1 MPTLLRNQEMHMELI
16 KSMAPLIFVALVY
29 VWFQRRK
36 RAAYRA
42 TWVDGVPPSTQHC
55 MTCGED
61 SPDAE
66 GALRGNGW
74 IEVLLWVC
82 LLWPIALV
90 YTVWRRI
97 GKGAKRVC
105 PECGGA
111 SLVPIGSPAARAHK
125 RHLAH

>member
-1 MPTLLRNQEMHMELI
+1 MELI
-16 KSMAPLIFVALVY
+16 TAMAPLLFVALAY
-29 VWFQRRK
+29 VWYQRRK
-36 RAAYRA
+36 RAAFKA
-42 TWVDGVPPSTQHC
+42 TLVNGAPPNTQHC

-66 GALRGNGW
+66 GALRGNTW
-74 IEVLLWVC
+74 IELLLWVC

-105 PECGGA
+105 PDCGGA
-111 SLVPIGSPAARAHK
+111 SLVPIASPAARAH
-125 RHLAH
+125 RRQLSQ

>member
-1 MPTLLRNQEMHMELI
+1 MELTAAT
-16 KSMAPLIFVALVY
+16 APLLFVALAY
-29 VWFQRRK
+29 VWYQRRK
-36 RAAYRA
+36 RAAFEA
-42 TWVDGVPPSTQHC
+42 TWVNGAPPNTQHC

-66 GALRGNGW
+66 GALRGNAW

-90 YTVWRRI
+90 YSVWRRI

-111 SLVPIGSPAARAHK
+111 SLVPIASPAAQTHR
-125 RHLAH
+125 RYLSQ